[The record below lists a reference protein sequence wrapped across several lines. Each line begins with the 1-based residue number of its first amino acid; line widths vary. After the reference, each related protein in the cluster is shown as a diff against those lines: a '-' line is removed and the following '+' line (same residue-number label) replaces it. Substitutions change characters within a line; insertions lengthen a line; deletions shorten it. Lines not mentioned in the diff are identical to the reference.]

1 MAFTP
6 THPLDAWSP
15 SHMTIAEF
23 QSALTDAC
31 RNYYGDVSRNRL
43 YDKMRVLAVHWEVD
57 ETWEHGLRIDGQ
69 ARRVHQLFER
79 SYGYTVESLS
89 LQNQDSDPNAT
100 FTSNTRRLL
109 AGLKEDGGAERDT
122 GSLSIIAFIAD
133 P

>member
-57 ETWEHGLRIDGQ
+57 ETWEHGLDVWYSLRNHPAISFMGFEMNPNRAMQNNPVLQ
-69 ARRVHQLFER
+69 AVQSNASFNTTSKGSSAGNQKENQL
-79 SYGYTVESLS
+79 
-89 LQNQDSDPNAT
+89 
-100 FTSNTRRLL
+100 
-109 AGLKEDGGAERDT
+109 LK
-122 GSLSIIAFIAD
+122 
-133 P
+133 